1 MRRRGSKKNQICTG
15 MRVPYIVRVSLPSP
29 SSYDTSANAPSNNIY
44 EEGYL
49 SALFISRQ
57 CQNAEDAKLV
67 FLQS

>member
-1 MRRRGSKKNQICTG
+1 MRRRGSKKNQICAG
-15 MRVPYIVRVSLPSP
+15 MRIPYIVLASTESIY
-29 SSYDTSANAPSNNIY
+29 YDTSINAPSDNIY

-57 CQNAEDAKLV
+57 CQNAEDAKLF